1 MTGTVLGA
9 VDPVVTS
16 LGEVLSQHS
25 PGPSLEA
32 LLVAVG
38 SGGCAFGRERCNLL
52 HLQSLSG
59 RVSWQREQPLQRLGG
74 QKHRGE
80 SNG

>member
-1 MTGTVLGA
+1 MTGAVLGA
-9 VDPVVTS
+9 VDPVVAS

-32 LLVAVG
+32 LLVGVG
-38 SGGCAFGRERCNLL
+38 RGGCAFGRERCNLL
-52 HLQSLSG
+52 YLQGLSG
-59 RVSWQREQPLQRLGG
+59 RVSWQREQLLQRLGG

-80 SNG
+80 SNR